1 MRVTAAIAR
10 VAGQP
15 LDIVELEL
23 DEPRAGEVRVRMVAT
38 GVCHTDALVRDQ
50 VLPTPLPVVLG
61 HEGAGV
67 VEAVGEGVATVRP
80 GDHVVL
86 GFNSCGSCASCRSGH
101 PAYCETFPAHNFGGA
116 RTDGTTSLRDGG
128 TAVSSHFFGQSSF
141 ATFANVSER
150 SVVKVPDTAPLDIL
164 GPLGCGL
171 TTGAGAVLNVLRPDA
186 GSSIVVFGTG
196 AVGCSALLAAV
207 VANCTTIVMVDIVQS
222 RLELALELGAT
233 HIVNSRDEDAVEA
246 VKRITG
252 GGAQFAL
259 DTTGNARV
267 FRQMVDSLAVRGH
280 GDRALDEEED
290 LVLER
295 ALGGEDGAGRDL
307 DDVHEGRHPAQLSGR
322 AAGERGDGAQQ
333 VLGRAC
339 RAGRSGG
346 ESSHDDSWGGGVLR
360 TYSRYVN
367 IQCQWGEGCGTR

>member
-10 VAGQP
+10 VAGEP
-15 LDIVELEL
+15 LEIAQLEL

-67 VEAVGEGVATVRP
+67 VDAVGEGVTTVQP

-86 GFNSCGSCASCRSGH
+86 GFDSCGTCANCRSGH
-101 PAYCETFPAHNFGGA
+101 PAYCENFPARNFGGA
-116 RTDGTTSLRDGG
+116 RADGTTSLSDGN
-128 TAVSSHFFGQSSF
+128 APVSSHFFGQSSF

-150 SVVKVPDTAPLDIL
+150 SVAKVPDSAPLDIL

-171 TTGAGAVLNVLRPDA
+171 TTGAGAVLNVLRPEA
-186 GSSIVVFGTG
+186 GSSIVIFGTG
-196 AVGCSALLAAV
+196 AVGCSALLAAI
-207 VANCTTIVMVDIVQS
+207 VANCSTIVMVDIVPS

-233 HIVNSRDEDAVEA
+233 HVVDSRTEDAVEA

-259 DTTGNARV
+259 DTTGNPRV

-280 GDRALDEEED
+280 GV
-290 LVLER
+290 LVGAAAAGTDAAIDIGTFLTQSPTISGVIEGD
-295 ALGGEDGAGRDL
+295 AVPQSFIPLLVELYEAGRFPFDKL
-307 DDVHEGRHPAQLSGR
+307 IKRYPF
-322 AAGERGDGAQQ
+322 ERMNEAF
-333 VLGRAC
+333 
-339 RAGRSGG
+339 
-346 ESSHDDSWGGGVLR
+346 EDSAKGLTIKPV
-360 TYSRYVN
+360 VVF
-367 IQCQWGEGCGTR
+367 

>member
-1 MRVTAAIAR
+1 MQVTAAIAR
-10 VAGQP
+10 VATEP
-15 LDIVELEL
+15 LEIVELEL

-67 VEAVGEGVATVRP
+67 VDAVGEGVTTVRP

-86 GFNSCGSCASCRSGH
+86 GFDSCGTCAACRSGH
-101 PAYCETFPAHNFGGA
+101 PAYCESFPARNFGGSRA
-116 RTDGTTSLRDGG
+116 DGTTSLRDKD

-150 SVVKVPDTAPLDIL
+150 SVAKVPQSVPLEIL
-164 GPLGCGL
+164 GPLGCGI
-171 TTGAGAVLNVLRPDA
+171 TTGAGAVLNVLRPEA
-186 GSSIVVFGTG
+186 GSSIVIFGTG

-207 VANCTTIVMVDIVQS
+207 VAGCTTIVMVDIVPS

-233 HIVNSRDEDAVEA
+233 HVVDSRGEDAVET

-280 GDRALDEEED
+280 GV
-290 LVLER
+290 LVGAAAAGTDAAVDIGTFLTQSPTISGVIEGD
-295 ALGGEDGAGRDL
+295 AVPQSFIPLLVELYEAGRFPFDRL
-307 DDVHEGRHPAQLSGR
+307 IKRYPFDRINEAFADS
-322 AAGERGDGAQQ
+322 AAGLTIKP
-333 VLGRAC
+333 V
-339 RAGRSGG
+339 
-346 ESSHDDSWGGGVLR
+346 V
-360 TYSRYVN
+360 VF
-367 IQCQWGEGCGTR
+367 

>member
-116 RTDGTTSLRDGG
+116 RADGTTSLRDGG

-150 SVVKVPDTAPLDIL
+150 SVVKVRDTAPLDIL

-196 AVGCSALLAAV
+196 DAVSNRRLGFYGNFDGFLGAV
-207 VANCTTIVMVDIVQS
+207 NWAVDRERQLNVPARPIERFQ
-222 RLELALELGAT
+222 LALSAAELQRLNYTLWFGLPGAT
-233 HIVNSRDEDAVEA
+233 LLLGLVVYWTR
-246 VKRITG
+246 
-252 GGAQFAL
+252 
-259 DTTGNARV
+259 
-267 FRQMVDSLAVRGH
+267 
-280 GDRALDEEED
+280 RA
-290 LVLER
+290 
-295 ALGGEDGAGRDL
+295 
-307 DDVHEGRHPAQLSGR
+307 
-322 AAGERGDGAQQ
+322 
-333 VLGRAC
+333 
-339 RAGRSGG
+339 
-346 ESSHDDSWGGGVLR
+346 
-360 TYSRYVN
+360 
-367 IQCQWGEGCGTR
+367 

>member
-1 MRVTAAIAR
+1 MRVTAAVAR
-10 VAGQP
+10 VAAAP
-15 LDIVELEL
+15 LEIVELEL
-23 DEPRAGEVRVRMVAT
+23 DEPKAGEVRVRMVAT

-67 VEAVGEGVATVRP
+67 VDAVGEGVTIVVP

-86 GFNSCGSCASCRSGH
+86 GFDSCGSCASCRSGH
-101 PAYCETFPAHNFGGA
+101 PAYCETFPAHNFGGSRA
-116 RTDGTTSLRDGG
+116 DGTTSLSDEG

-150 SVVKVPDTAPLDIL
+150 SVAKVPHSAPLDIL

-171 TTGAGAVLNVLRPDA
+171 TTGAGAVLNVLRPEA
-186 GSSIVVFGTG
+186 GASIVIFGTG
-196 AVGCSALLAAV
+196 AVGCAALLAAV
-207 VANCTTIVMVDIVQS
+207 VANCSTIVMVDIVPG

-233 HIVNSRDEDAVEA
+233 HVVDSRNEDAVEA

-259 DTTGNARV
+259 DTTGNAKV

-280 GDRALDEEED
+280 GV
-290 LVLER
+290 LVGAAPAGTDATIDIGTFLTRSPTISGVIEGD
-295 ALGGEDGAGRDL
+295 AVPQNFIPLLVELYEAGRFPFDRL
-307 DDVHEGRHPAQLSGR
+307 VKKYPF
-322 AAGERGDGAQQ
+322 ERINEAF
-333 VLGRAC
+333 
-339 RAGRSGG
+339 
-346 ESSHDDSWGGGVLR
+346 EDSAKGLTIKPV
-360 TYSRYVN
+360 VVF
-367 IQCQWGEGCGTR
+367 

>member
-1 MRVTAAIAR
+1 MRVTAALAR
-10 VAGQP
+10 EAAQP
-15 LDIVELEL
+15 LEIVELEL
-23 DEPRAGEVRVRMVAT
+23 DEPRADEVRVRMVAT

-67 VEAVGEGVATVRP
+67 VDAVGSAVTTVKP

-116 RTDGTTSLRDGG
+116 RADGTTSLRDGD

-150 SVVKVPDTAPLDIL
+150 SVAKVPDSAPLDLL

-186 GSSIVVFGTG
+186 GCSIVIFGTG

-207 VANCTTIVMVDIVQS
+207 VANCTTIVMVDVVQG
-222 RLELALELGAT
+222 RLDLALELGAT
-233 HIVNSRDEDAVEA
+233 HVINGANEDAVQA
-246 VKRITG
+246 VKRITA

-259 DTTGNARV
+259 DTTGNPRV
-267 FRQMVDSLAVRGH
+267 FRQMVDSLTVRGH
-280 GDRALDEEED
+280 GVLVGAAAAGTDAALDIGTFLTQSPTISGVIEGD
-290 LVLER
+290 AVPQTFIPLLVELYE
-295 ALGGEDGAGRDL
+295 AGRFPFDRL
-307 DDVHEGRHPAQLSGR
+307 VKRYPFEQINQAF
-322 AAGERGDGAQQ
+322 A
-333 VLGRAC
+333 
-339 RAGRSGG
+339 
-346 ESSHDDSWGGGVLR
+346 DSANGLTIKPV
-360 TYSRYVN
+360 VVF
-367 IQCQWGEGCGTR
+367 